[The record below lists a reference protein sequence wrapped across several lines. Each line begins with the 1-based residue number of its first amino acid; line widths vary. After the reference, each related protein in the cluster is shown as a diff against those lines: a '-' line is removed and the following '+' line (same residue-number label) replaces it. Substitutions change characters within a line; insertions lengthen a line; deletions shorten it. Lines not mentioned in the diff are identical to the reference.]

1 MEGESMQHS
10 YVFDVVAVGIC
21 LWFIKSYILG
31 ICHTKEEKFIHDEA
45 PRWLLWLVTV
55 IVCISLLILV
65 SADVG
70 LLPIPVDSVYRV
82 AVAGFLMWLAMA
94 LYTKWNWGI
103 SLADKEI
110 KKRNNRQMIMILF
123 LMFFLA
129 TTLK

>member
-1 MEGESMQHS
+1 M
-10 YVFDVVAVGIC
+10 VGI
-21 LWFIKSYILG
+21 
-31 ICHTKEEKFIHDEA
+31 A
-45 PRWLLWLVTV
+45 A
-55 IVCISLLILV
+55 LILV

-129 TTLK
+129 TTLR

>member
-1 MEGESMQHS
+1 MASLAGNCHRLYFPS
-10 YVFDVVAVGIC
+10 DPGIGGC
-21 LWFIKSYILG
+21 GTPSDSRGQRL
-31 ICHTKEEKFIHDEA
+31 
-45 PRWLLWLVTV
+45 PRG
-55 IVCISLLILV
+55 S
-65 SADVG
+65 
-70 LLPIPVDSVYRV
+70 
-82 AVAGFLMWLAMA
+82 AGFLMWLAMA